1 MKSIDKKAKKSTDKK
16 AINLLIVDDLALVRT
31 SIKYL
36 LDKKND
42 NNELQKQS
50 TLDGAIINVVGS
62 VGSTE
67 EAISCMEDS
76 QVDVILLDLHIPDT
90 TPFQNIKNILQADPK
105 SKILVMTA
113 YDDYLYPT
121 MLLKM
126 GINGFLRKSSN
137 DDELREAI
145 IQIHEGHRYV
155 TSSIAEKLVKKIYD
169 PSTDE
174 DDIFK
179 DLSNSEFQIFMLTV
193 TGCTKFCSK

>member
-155 TSSIAEKLVKKIYD
+155 TSSIAEKLVKKN
-169 PSTDE
+169 
-174 DDIFK
+174 
-179 DLSNSEFQIFMLTV
+179 L
-193 TGCTKFCSK
+193 